1 MEILEIVLILL
12 GIVVFVGSFL
22 LPAGRNVE
30 NLESA
35 KVIEESV
42 REMVGKEVDGVRS
55 QISDM
60 VNETINY
67 SVEKTERSMERL
79 TNEKMLAVNEY
90 SDTVLEEIN
99 KNHQEVVF
107 LYDMLNNKHE
117 SLTATVGEAARVA
130 GEVKQTAMDAEIAA
144 RETEDKVRQVKNSM
158 DETLGAV
165 AKMQEMVS
173 SALEEAEK
181 IPAKEILAQE
191 IPVQDMP
198 AQAVMP
204 EAEPSLPEEAD
215 FQPITAK
222 RVEIISPI
230 PQEYSQEMDT
240 PFYDMPGELSSEGD
254 NGQEEPGFSADAI
267 SPMPVATPG
276 KGESSSYT
284 GGEGARNNND
294 KILSLHKIGK
304 SNIAIARE
312 LGLGVGE
319 VKLVIDLYEGNQGI
333 RVKDDE
339 LKILS

>member
-55 QISDM
+55 QISNI

-117 SLTATVGEAARVA
+117 SLTATVGEASRVA

-144 RETEDKVRQVKNSM
+144 RETEDKVRQVKSSM
-158 DETLGAV
+158 DETLDAV

-181 IPAKEILAQE
+181 IPARE
-191 IPVQDMP
+191 IPAREVP
-198 AQAVMP
+198 VVFAQAMP
-204 EAEPSLPEEAD
+204 EEGTDLPEEPD
-215 FQPITAK
+215 FQPIMAE
-222 RVEIISPI
+222 RVEVI
-230 PQEYSQEMDT
+230 PSVPVEFPSGTET
-240 PFYDMPGELSSEGD
+240 LFPALLGELLSEEVY
-254 NGQEEPGFSADAI
+254 GQEEPGSFTDGKSLMPAEAAVKEEI
-267 SPMPVATPG
+267 SIDTRM
-276 KGESSSYT
+276 ES
-284 GGEGARNNND
+284 ARNNNE
-294 KILSLHKIGK
+294 KILSLHKTGK
-304 SNIAIARE
+304 SNVAIARE
-312 LGLGVGE
+312 LVLGVGE

-333 RVKDDE
+333 RGKDDE